1 MPQRKAARPKGAA
14 VRRAGGRKRW
24 SQFTEDAS
32 STRLI
37 KARGRSAQ
45 RGSPWGSPAP
55 APNKMTVD
63 VPTQLRE
70 LAEVGSL
77 SFQRSADSPIRTEFP
92 KLAARLLAKR
102 EAHDAAIQSFAE
114 KLTVIS
120 DGIEVDVKTASDGV
134 VDALDEVDQRTAAI
148 FDELNKDELLV
159 TKDASYLTET
169 WEAIEQTLKDR
180 HCDPRLWGAARRIR
194 TEPRQRRRVGN
205 CGIWWIRSG
214 SLLNPQEKLK
224 ESWRAT
230 RSS

>member
-1 MPQRKAARPKGAA
+1 
-14 VRRAGGRKRW
+14 
-24 SQFTEDAS
+24 
-32 STRLI
+32 
-37 KARGRSAQ
+37 
-45 RGSPWGSPAP
+45 
-55 APNKMTVD
+55 MTVD

-102 EAHDAAIQSFAE
+102 EAHDAAIQRFAD

-134 VDALDEVDQRTAAI
+134 VDALDEVDQQTAAI

-180 HCDPRLWGAARRIR
+180 HKVIRDFGARLEGLEQNRAKTAGGELRNLVDTLLRIAFKSPG
-194 TEPRQRRRVGN
+194 EIERVVEGDAF
-205 CGIWWIRSG
+205 
-214 SLLNPQEKLK
+214 E
-224 ESWRAT
+224 
-230 RSS
+230 